1 MPALRHIAV
10 VAEDPARMAEYY
22 KSVFE
27 MYEVR
32 RSASGAVYLSDAV
45 MSLVL
50 LPHRPD
56 GETAKLGPHHFGF
69 QVEDVATVQ
78 TRMAAAGADATAH
91 GTPRD
96 GRYAEQWSS
105 DPEGNRVD
113 LSVAGW
119 ATVPAEPAGAAGTA
133 VTQPVASG
141 GSI

>member
-22 KSVFE
+22 KTVFE
-27 MYEVR
+27 MREVR
-32 RSASGAVYLSDAV
+32 RSERGAVYLTDGV

-56 GETAKLGPHHFGF
+56 GETATLGPHHFGF
-69 QVEDVATVQ
+69 QVEDVAAVRE
-78 TRMAAAGADATAH
+78 RMAAVGADATTH

-96 GRYAEQWSS
+96 GRYAEQWASA
-105 DPEGNRVD
+105 PEGNRVD

-119 ATVPAEPAGAAGTA
+119 ATVPADTA
-133 VTQPVASG
+133 VAS
-141 GSI
+141 STTA

>member
-22 KSVFE
+22 RTVFE
-27 MYEVR
+27 MREVR
-32 RSASGAVYLSDAV
+32 RSASGAVYLTDGV

-50 LPHRPD
+50 LPHRPG
-56 GETAKLGPHHFGF
+56 GETARLGPHHFGF
-69 QVEDVATVQ
+69 QVEDAAAVRE
-78 TRMAAAGADATAH
+78 RMAAVGADATTH

-96 GRYAEQWSS
+96 GRYAEEWAS

-119 ATVPAEPAGAAGTA
+119 ATVPAEASI
-133 VTQPVASG
+133 ASG
-141 GSI
+141 TTV

>member
-22 KSVFE
+22 KTVFE
-27 MYEVR
+27 MREVR
-32 RSASGAVYLSDAV
+32 RSASGAVYLTDGV

-50 LPHRPD
+50 LPHRPE

-69 QVEDVATVQ
+69 QVEDVAAVQ
-78 TRMAAAGADATAH
+78 QRMAAAGADATTHA
-91 GTPRD
+91 TPRD
-96 GRYAEQWSS
+96 GRYAEEWAS

-119 ATVPAEPAGAAGTA
+119 ATVPAETA
-133 VTQPVASG
+133 VASG
-141 GSI
+141 TTA